1 MFGTR
6 TASSVQRNSLPWW
19 PSACAVCRSWPAHT
33 ICIACRQ
40 QFVQPTQRCDTCARE
55 LLPGHSRCGRCLTQ
69 AVPLE
74 ACFAAVAYRYPWSEL
89 IADFKFRGQ
98 PALAGPLA
106 RLLLATDG
114 VPALLA
120 QTQIV
125 LPMPLFSARLAERGY
140 NQALLLARALAPQT
154 TRADVLLRV
163 RDTAPQLALDRA
175 ARMANVQQAFAVDP
189 LQVAHVAQRR
199 VVLVDDVMTSGAS
212 LYAASQTLRHAGAA
226 SVSAVVL
233 ARTPEGH

>member
-1 MFGTR
+1 MFGLR
-6 TASSVQRNSLPWW
+6 TASSAVRESRPWW
-19 PSACAVCRSWPAHT
+19 PSACAVCRSWPAQPLCT
-33 ICIACRQ
+33 ACRE
-40 QFVQPTQRCDTCARE
+40 QFAQPMHRCGTCARE
-55 LLPGHSRCGRCLTQ
+55 LLPGHRRCGRCLTQ
-69 AVPLE
+69 AAPLD

-89 IADFKFRGQ
+89 IASFKFRGQ
-98 PALAGPLA
+98 PGLAGQLAPLM
-106 RLLLATDG
+106 LATEG

-120 QTQIV
+120 QAQIV

-154 TRADVLLRV
+154 TRAGVLLRV

-175 ARMANVQQAFAVDP
+175 ARITNMQHAFAVDP
-189 LQVAHVAQRR
+189 SLIARVAQRR

-212 LYAASQTLRHAGAA
+212 LYAAANALRQAGAA
-226 SVSAVVL
+226 SIGAVVL